1 MGQTAK
7 LISLATAVP
16 PHVLMQDE
24 VAAAAR
30 EMFGKRYATF
40 DRMAPV
46 FLTAGI
52 KKRHAARPIEWYSQ
66 PHGWK
71 ERTAAYLEVAHELFV
86 DAATKALDG
95 AGLMAAEVDIVVTV
109 SSTGIATPSLEARAL
124 GAMGFRTDVQRV
136 PVFGL
141 GCAGGV
147 SGFAI
152 AARLAKAQ
160 PGANVLL
167 VVVELCSL
175 AFRLDQLTKANIVA
189 CALFGD
195 GAAACILRAG
205 EAGRLDIEDV
215 DLESGDPF
223 RASLARDAIGRAL
236 SCLSKELR
244 MVVVLRYWG
253 ELSLAEIADRL
264 KIPVGTVKSR
274 HHAALQ
280 AMRRRIDP
288 VERGI

>member
-1 MGQTAK
+1 
-7 LISLATAVP
+7 
-16 PHVLMQDE
+16 
-24 VAAAAR
+24 
-30 EMFGKRYATF
+30 MFGKRYSAF

-52 KKRHAARPIEWYSQ
+52 RKRHAARPLEWYSE
-66 PHGWK
+66 PRGWK
-71 ERTAAYLEVAHELFV
+71 ERTAAYLEVAHDLFV
-86 DAATKALDG
+86 DAATKALDR
-95 AGLMAAEVDIVVTV
+95 AGLMAAEVDIIVTV

-152 AARLAKAQ
+152 AARLARAQ

-167 VVVELCSL
+167 VVVELCTL

-205 EAGRLDIEDV
+205 DAGIAEVEACGEHTWPDTLDIM
-215 DLESGDPF
+215 G
-223 RASLARDAIGRAL
+223 
-236 SCLSKELR
+236 
-244 MVVVLRYWG
+244 
-253 ELSLAEIADRL
+253 
-264 KIPVGTVKSR
+264 
-274 HHAALQ
+274 
-280 AMRRRIDP
+280 
-288 VERGI
+288 